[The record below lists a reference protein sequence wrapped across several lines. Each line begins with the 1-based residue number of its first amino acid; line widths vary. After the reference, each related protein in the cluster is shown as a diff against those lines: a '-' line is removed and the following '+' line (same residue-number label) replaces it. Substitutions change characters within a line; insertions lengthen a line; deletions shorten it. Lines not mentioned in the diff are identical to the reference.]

1 MWSENNF
8 IHKTLE
14 EGTEVLSAYIKETF
28 NVKKVD
34 ADLHEGQKLKVY
46 TARAPRLPNHD

>member
-1 MWSENNF
+1 
-8 IHKTLE
+8 LE

-34 ADLHEGQKLKVY
+34 AEL
-46 TARAPRLPNHD
+46 